1 MFKNYFVS
9 AFRSFRRNLSFTFL
23 NVAGLS
29 LSVASCLA
37 IFLIVRNELAYDS
50 FSKKADR
57 TYRVTLNALDFNSNI
72 SMAVVP
78 KMRNDFPELE
88 NITQIYFQNEG
99 LVKVGQ
105 NKYEEKNFAL
115 ADSQFVKVFDFEWV
129 SGNPAT
135 ALSEPNSAVLTET
148 IARKYFGDKPAMG
161 QTFMIAN
168 EFTVKV
174 TGLIKDPPANTS
186 VPFQF
191 LVSLSSVKFNEEMF
205 RIFYAIPGGSYAYI
219 VIPEHY
225 SIHQLEKKIPAFI
238 SRNWGKEIA
247 AEAHLPLQPL
257 KDIHFDQRYINNI
270 VTPVSKD
277 TYYGIAAIGGFIML
291 MACINFI
298 NLSTAQ
304 SVKRSKEVGVRKVL
318 GAGKPQLVQQFLGET
333 TMLVLISVLLGL
345 ALTAFAMPV
354 ISRWLDIKIEIRQLA
369 DPVVIGLLA
378 AMTILIILLA
388 GLYPAFVQSAFN
400 PVDSLKRK
408 TSMSFRGINLRK
420 GLVLVQF
427 AISQILIVGTLVVAH
442 QMRFFQDEDLG
453 FNKEAVINF
462 QIPDQSKKDIL
473 RQQLQTEPGLTDIS
487 LSSGAPVYFSNAT
500 SFSCV
505 QRGIT
510 KDDVT
515 EIKFVDE
522 HYMDMFG
529 LKMLAGEKVSRR
541 HEKDSNNKI
550 VINETMMHKLGIENP
565 ADAIGQYIN
574 LGGED
579 HSYIIGV
586 VNDFQ
591 SESKHKKRRPCALLY
606 RSGDFHMASV
616 RIKPGAIRQTIQHID
631 KTWSALFPNNVFSYE
646 FIDEHIASWYR
657 QEAKVYTA
665 FKLFSSLA
673 IFIGCLGLYGL
684 VAFAAVQRT
693 KEVGIRKVLGA
704 SLFDITSLFAKEFIF
719 LIFLAFLVAVPVG
732 YYIMH
737 NWLENFAYH
746 INVGKGIFLIAVGIS
761 LAIAAIT
768 ISLQAIKA
776 ALANPVTS
784 LRTD

>member
-1 MFKNYFVS
+1 
-9 AFRSFRRNLSFTFL
+9 
-23 NVAGLS
+23 
-29 LSVASCLA
+29 
-37 IFLIVRNELAYDS
+37 
-50 FSKKADR
+50 
-57 TYRVTLNALDFNSNI
+57 
-72 SMAVVP
+72 
-78 KMRNDFPELE
+78 
-88 NITQIYFQNEG
+88 
-99 LVKVGQ
+99 
-105 NKYEEKNFAL
+105 
-115 ADSQFVKVFDFEWV
+115 
-129 SGNPAT
+129 
-135 ALSEPNSAVLTET
+135 
-148 IARKYFGDKPAMG
+148 MG
-161 QTFMIAN
+161 QTFTIAN
-168 EFTVKV
+168 EYTVKV

-191 LVSLSSVKFNEEMF
+191 LVSLSSVKFNEGMF
-205 RIFYAIPGGSYAYI
+205 SIFYAIPGGSYAYI
-219 VIPEHY
+219 VIPKNY

-238 SRNWGKEIA
+238 TKNWGKEIA

-277 TYYGIAAIGGFIML
+277 TYIGIAAIGGFILL

-333 TMLVLISVLLGL
+333 TMLVLISVSLGL
-345 ALTAFAMPV
+345 VLIVFAMPE
-354 ISRWLDIKIEIRQLA
+354 ISKWLDIKIDLRQLME
-369 DPVVIGLLA
+369 PGVLGLLTGMA
-378 AMTILIILLA
+378 IGIVVLA
-388 GLYPAFVQSAFN
+388 GLYPAFVLSAFN

-408 TSMSFRGINLRK
+408 TGMSFRGINLRK

-442 QMRFFQDEDLG
+442 QMKFFQDEDLG
-453 FNKEAVINF
+453 FNKEAVVNF
-462 QIPDQSKKDIL
+462 QIPDQSKKDVL
-473 RQQLQTEPGLTDIS
+473 RQQLQIEPGLTDIS

-541 HEKDSNNKI
+541 HEKDSSNKI

-574 LGGED
+574 LGGEE

-586 VNDFQ
+586 VQDFQ
-591 SESKHKKRRPCALLY
+591 SESKHKKRRPCVLLY
-606 RSGDFHMASV
+606 RPDDFYMASV
-616 RIKPGAIRQTIQHID
+616 RIKPGAIRQTLQHID

-646 FIDEHIASWYR
+646 FIDEHIANWYR

-673 IFIGCLGLYGL
+673 IIIGCLGLYGL

-704 SLFDITSLFAKEFIF
+704 SLLDITGLFAKEFIS
-719 LIFLAFLVAVPVG
+719 LIFLAFVIAIPVG
-732 YYIMH
+732 YYFMH
-737 NWLENFAYH
+737 SWLENFAYH
-746 INVGKGIFLIAVGIS
+746 ISIGKGIFLIAVGIS

-768 ISLQAIKA
+768 ISFQAIKA

-784 LRTD
+784 LRAE